1 MVKEGSVTEGEY
13 SSHLCCGIN
22 QPILSAGC
30 AGPLQQ
36 GHKAA
41 GDNCLSRVSKSAKL
55 LSLSKAGQSLP
66 QLPQTPSVPH
76 SCPFF
81 GSKLLLSPM
90 TISHPWFIFLCWSQ
104 IPPPPRPT
112 SSNLYSRTQTRAWS
126 LELTSGET
134 MKGCPEEK
142 RGEGQMNELKSTK
155 GTDLPR
161 DSQ

>member
-1 MVKEGSVTEGEY
+1 MKEGSVTEGEY

-90 TISHPWFIFLCWSQ
+90 TISHPWFIFLCWLFPHQQQSLQ
-104 IPPPPRPT
+104 Q
-112 SSNLYSRTQTRAWS
+112 NQNQS
-126 LELTSGET
+126 LESGADLGET
-134 MKGCPEEK
+134 MKGCPGEEK
-142 RGEGQMNELKSTK
+142 RREGQMNELKSTK

>member
-104 IPPPPRPT
+104 IPPPRPPHQQQ
-112 SSNLYSRTQTRAWS
+112 SLQQNPNQS
-126 LELTSGET
+126 LESGADLGGNDER
-134 MKGCPEEK
+134 MPRREE
-142 RGEGQMNELKSTK
+142 GGGTNE
-155 GTDLPR
+155 
-161 DSQ
+161 